1 MVSSIPWFRIYACKT
16 NDRMWGDYSPSLLW
30 RSEKIWRDTAN
41 GRSIL
46 GHSNSRSDLIEA
58 TPIVRSISRPHQ
70 LSASSYSQKRRSLFA
85 SHRQSRWLTSV
96 ELHFLVIRWIES
108 DPSQKMPARMRG
120 FQIDKVQNGEAGW
133 TQAKTAK
140 RLGITQLR
148 VSDLLSGKLSKFSLD
163 ALVNMLAVMGRK
175 VKLKVA

>member
-1 MVSSIPWFRIYACKT
+1 MFWTWFECQLNLRRMVSSIPWFRIYACKT

-108 DPSQKMPARMRG
+108 DPSQKMPARMRV
-120 FQIDKVQNGEAGW
+120 FRSTRCKTERRAGRRR
-133 TQAKTAK
+133 K
-140 RLGITQLR
+140 
-148 VSDLLSGKLSKFSLD
+148 LLSGS
-163 ALVNMLAVMGRK
+163 ALPNPGCPIC
-175 VKLKVA
+175 